1 VKNIRW
7 SDEPVLWDIS
17 VDPNEEA
24 DIADQEPE
32 VVEAMLE
39 VIDMMAAGD
48 KPYEPIEY
56 DPETREM
63 LESLGY
69 IN

>member
-1 VKNIRW
+1 
-7 SDEPVLWDIS
+7 VLWDIS

-32 VVEAMLE
+32 VVESMLE

-48 KPYEPIEY
+48 KPYQPIEY
-56 DPETREM
+56 DSETREM